1 MKQLLTIFA
10 LLLLCMAGYAAE
22 TYVVNS
28 PNLNMRVAPNG
39 TAEKMGSLTKGDVI
53 QVDTIING
61 WASCTNEAGETFYV
75 ASRYLEKGKSLAS
88 GDEGVKPATDEKD
101 PAVVI
106 QKQVLEALSSVGI
119 HIEQSKSTRYFEYM
133 LLLPLIV
140 LLVCWIL
147 SKILGSFFW
156 GKYIPLMG
164 LAILGYYELKCMLC
178 YSGSP
183 GFFVHDELFSIAFW
197 LVMLS
202 ILFFVQSIFFGLAG
216 EDEARSAAKHI
227 GTVTVFGCGILY
239 LLTFLFLSFLQP
251 WIILLFFVGLALH
264 LIAMFI
270 DGDKGVL
277 GLIGFAIYAPLYVV
291 SALATFLFLVMFV
304 GHMIYLMGWIGS
316 VIFILLLLA
325 MLGGGGGPKIIGFII
340 KE

>member
-1 MKQLLTIFA
+1 MKKLVTIIV

-28 PNLNMRVAPNG
+28 PNLNMRVAPKG
-39 TAEKMGSLTKGDVI
+39 SAEKMGSLTKGDVI
-53 QVDTIING
+53 LVDTIING
-61 WASCTNEAGETFYV
+61 WATCRNDAGETFYV
-75 ASRYLEKGKSLAS
+75 ASRYLEKGKSLTS
-88 GDEGVKPATDEKD
+88 GDVGGKTTADEKD
-101 PAVVI
+101 PAVVV
-106 QKQVLEALSSVGI
+106 QKHILNALSSIGI
-119 HIEQSKSTRYFEYM
+119 HIEQSKSTRYFESM
-133 LLLPLIV
+133 IFLPLIV

-147 SKILGSFFW
+147 SKIFGSFRL
-156 GKYIPLMG
+156 GKYVPLMG

-227 GTVTVFGCGILY
+227 GTLTVFGCGILY
-239 LLTFLFLSFLQP
+239 LLTFFFFSFLQP
-251 WIILLFFVGLALH
+251 WIILLLFVGLALH

-270 DGDKGVL
+270 DGDKGVI
-277 GLIGFAIYAPLYVV
+277 GLIGFAIYVPLYMV
-291 SALATFLFLVMFV
+291 SALATFLFLVMFI
-304 GHMIYLMGWIGS
+304 GHMVYLMGWIGS
-316 VIFILLLLA
+316 IIFILFLLA
-325 MLGGGGGPKIIGFII
+325 CGGGSGPRLIGFII

>member
-1 MKQLLTIFA
+1 MKRLVTIIV

-28 PNLNMRVAPNG
+28 PNLNMRVAPKG
-39 TAEKMGSLTKGDVI
+39 SAEKMGELKKGDVI
-53 QVDTIING
+53 LVDTIVNG
-61 WASCTNEAGETFYV
+61 WATCRNDAGETFYV
-75 ASRYLEKGKSLAS
+75 ASRYLEKGKSPTS
-88 GDEGVKPATDEKD
+88 GDVGGKPEADVKD
-101 PAVVI
+101 PAVVV
-106 QKQVLEALSSVGI
+106 QKHFLNALSSVGI

-133 LLLPLIV
+133 LFLPLIV

-147 SKILGSFFW
+147 SKIFGSFRL

-164 LAILGYYELKCMLC
+164 LAILGYYELKCMLG

-183 GFFVHDELFSIAFW
+183 GFFVHDELFSIVFW

-227 GTVTVFGCGILY
+227 GTLTVFGCGILY
-239 LLTFLFLSFLQP
+239 LLTFFFFSFLQP
-251 WIILLFFVGLALH
+251 WIILLLFVGLALH

-270 DGDKGVL
+270 DGDKGVT
-277 GLIGFAIYAPLYVV
+277 GLIGFAIYVPLYVV
-291 SALATFLFLVMFV
+291 SALATFLFLVMFI
-304 GHMIYLMGWIGS
+304 GHMVYLMGWIGS
-316 VIFILLLLA
+316 IIFILFLLA
-325 MLGGGGGPKIIGFII
+325 CGGGSGPRLIGFII

>member
-1 MKQLLTIFA
+1 MKKLVTFIV

-28 PNLNMRVAPNG
+28 PNLNMRVAPKG
-39 TAEKMGSLTKGDVI
+39 SAEKMGELKKGDVI

-61 WASCTNEAGETFYV
+61 WATCRNDAGETFYV
-75 ASRYLEKGKSLAS
+75 ASRYLEKAKSLTS
-88 GDEGVKPATDEKD
+88 GEVGGKPTADEKD
-101 PAVVI
+101 PAVVV
-106 QKQVLEALSSVGI
+106 QKHFLNALSSIGI

-133 LLLPLIV
+133 LFLPLIV

-147 SKILGSFFW
+147 SKIFGSFLL

-183 GFFVHDELFSIAFW
+183 GFFVHDELFSIVFW

-227 GTVTVFGCGILY
+227 GTITVFGCGILY
-239 LLTFLFLSFLQP
+239 LLTFFFFSFLQP
-251 WIILLFFVGLALH
+251 WIILLLFVGLALH
-264 LIAMFI
+264 LYAMFV
-270 DGDKGVL
+270 DGDKGVM
-277 GLIGFAIYAPLYVV
+277 GIICFAIYAPLYVV
-291 SALATFLFLVMFV
+291 SALATFLFLVMFI

>member
-1 MKQLLTIFA
+1 MKKLVTIIV

-28 PNLNMRVAPNG
+28 PNLNMRVAPKG
-39 TAEKMGSLTKGDVI
+39 SAEKMGSLTKGDVI
-53 QVDTIING
+53 LVDTIING
-61 WASCTNEAGETFYV
+61 WATCRNDAGETFYV
-75 ASRYLEKGKSLAS
+75 ASRYLEKGKSLTS
-88 GDEGVKPATDEKD
+88 GDVGGKPTADEKD
-101 PAVVI
+101 PAVVV
-106 QKQVLEALSSVGI
+106 QKHFLNALSSIGI
-119 HIEQSKSTRYFEYM
+119 HIEQSKSTRYFESM
-133 LLLPLIV
+133 IFLPLIV

-147 SKILGSFFW
+147 SKIFGSFRL
-156 GKYIPLMG
+156 GKYVPLMG

-227 GTVTVFGCGILY
+227 GTLTVFGCGILY
-239 LLTFLFLSFLQP
+239 LLTFFFFSFLQP
-251 WIILLFFVGLALH
+251 WIILLLFVGLALH
-264 LIAMFI
+264 LFAMFV
-270 DGDKGVL
+270 DGDKGVM
-277 GLIGFAIYAPLYVV
+277 GIIFFVIYAILYMV
-291 SALATFLFLVMFV
+291 SALATFLFLVMFI
-304 GHMIYLMGWIGS
+304 GHMVYLMGWIGS
-316 VIFILLLLA
+316 IIFILFLLA
-325 MLGGGGGPKIIGFII
+325 CGGGSGPRLIGFII